1 MKHFKSLLFAA
12 ALFIGATTYM
22 SAQSKIA
29 HIDTQKLIEA
39 MPDYIKAKGEIDKLK
54 ATYQAELQDQ
64 MKELN
69 NKIKQYEAEAAAQT
83 DEENLRRKQEVAT
96 FDQAIAM
103 YQQNQIQDIQKKNE
117 TYMKPIIEDAKKAI
131 QEVAKA
137 QGYEYVLDSAVLL
150 VAEGKDLMA
159 DVKAHLK
166 I

>member
-39 MPDYIKAKGEIDKLK
+39 MPDYIKAKAEIDKLK

-69 NKIKQYEAEAAAQT
+69 NKIKQYEAEAASQT

-96 FDQAIAM
+96 FDQSIAV
-103 YQQNQIQDIQKKNE
+103 YEQNQIQDIQKKNE
-117 TYMKPIIEDAKKAI
+117 AFMKPIIEDAKKAI

-150 VAEGKDLMA
+150 VSDGKDLMA

>member
-12 ALFIGATTYM
+12 VLFIGATTFT
-22 SAQSKIA
+22 SAQSKVA

-39 MPDYIKAKGEIDKLK
+39 MPDYISAQAEIDKLK

-64 MKELN
+64 LTELN
-69 NKIKQYEAEAAAQT
+69 NKIKQYESEAGSQT
-83 DEENLRRKQEVAT
+83 AEENLRRKQEVAKI
-96 FDQAIAM
+96 DQSITL
-103 YQQNQIQDIQKKNE
+103 YQQNQYQDMQKKNE
-117 TYMKPIIEDAKKAI
+117 ALMKPIIADAKKAI

-137 QGYEYVLDSAVLL
+137 QGYEYVLDSAMLL
-150 VAEGKDLMA
+150 VSDGKDLMA

>member
-39 MPDYIKAKGEIDKLK
+39 MPDYIKAKAEIDKLK

-69 NKIKQYEAEAAAQT
+69 NKIKQYEAEAASQT

-96 FDQAIAM
+96 FDQSIKSDTR
-103 YQQNQIQDIQKKNE
+103 YPKEK
-117 TYMKPIIEDAKKAI
+117 
-131 QEVAKA
+131 
-137 QGYEYVLDSAVLL
+137 
-150 VAEGKDLMA
+150 
-159 DVKAHLK
+159 
-166 I
+166 